1 MRSGTGQSE
10 ENLTVVARTIEQITT
25 ASGVE
30 VEEDAGDDDDF
41 FFETGLEEVES
52 VGDGAR

>member
-1 MRSGTGQSE
+1 M
-10 ENLTVVARTIEQITT
+10 VARAVEEVTT

-30 VEEDAGDDDDF
+30 VEEDAGDHDDLLL
-41 FFETGLEEVES
+41 ETGLEKVET